1 MRYRRLL
8 PLLCLVTSYWI
19 AASPYSF
26 GQSYGVDLRNTL
38 MPASGGMAGTSV
50 AAPQDCVSAET
61 QSCGA
66 ATLVPAM
73 PPDAGINVLR
83 RSTPYDCPNE
93 YGEAAIQYDVTRQSK
108 GSNLR

>member
-1 MRYRRLL
+1 MAAGF
-8 PLLCLVTSYWI
+8 PL
-19 AASPYSF
+19 
-26 GQSYGVDLRNTL
+26 
-38 MPASGGMAGTSV
+38 M
-50 AAPQDCVSAET
+50 AET

-66 ATLVPAM
+66 ATLVPAI